1 MWHPTRSHY
10 AFAGLVLLSVLV
22 VSTPAGATP
31 NMIRLGYPTCQSCHL
46 SPQGGGLMTSYG
58 EGIDLAQT
66 LRPREPDQP
75 EFGEDDLGARL
86 NYDARLSLGID
97 RERGSD
103 STYGFS
109 TSVGTAFGFIPNNRL
124 VYAASVRS
132 PTLARLRDRKSAM
145 LTEEGSGWRAFKE
158 M

>member
-1 MWHPTRSHY
+1 MGLSVPASY
-10 AFAGLVLLSVLV
+10 VVPGLVSLAVLAV
-22 VSTPAGATP
+22 VAPAGATP
-31 NMIRLGYPTCQSCHL
+31 NMIR
-46 SPQGGGLMTSYG
+46 
-58 EGIDLAQT
+58 
-66 LRPREPDQP
+66 
-75 EFGEDDLGARL
+75 LGARL